1 VSHAAVFL
9 DRDGVINRNWYNPAT
24 GEWESP
30 LRPEDFE
37 LFDGV
42 IASLTRLAGAGF
54 RLFLVSNQPSAAKGK
69 CTLDDLHRVQGRL
82 AELLDSAGVS
92 FDGFYYSY
100 THPQGVVPGL
110 TGHFPGR
117 KPSPYFLEQAIARF
131 ELVPRR
137 CWMVGDR
144 HTDIEC
150 GRRAGVRTIK
160 VRSTEGK
167 SEISSE
173 KPDFYAED
181 LAAATAIIL
190 APAVASSPSS
200 L

>member
-1 VSHAAVFL
+1 MSNVAVFL

-24 GEWESP
+24 SEWESP

-42 IASLTRLAGAGF
+42 IPSLTRISDAGF

-69 CTLDDLHRVQGRL
+69 CSLDDLHRVERKLSTIL
-82 AELLDSAGVS
+82 ATARVS
-92 FDGFYYSY
+92 FDASYYSY
-100 THPQGVVPGL
+100 THPQGVVPEL
-110 TGHFPGR
+110 TGDFPGR
-117 KPSPYFLEQAIARF
+117 KPDPYFLEQAIAQF
-131 ELVPRR
+131 GLVRER

-144 HTDIEC
+144 PTDVEC
-150 GRRAGVRTIK
+150 GRRARVRTIK

-167 SEISSE
+167 EEVERE

-181 LAAATAIIL
+181 LAAATLIIL
-190 APAVASSPSS
+190 APAAASPSS
-200 L
+200 R